1 MPMSPRLLRPRA
13 AGGFDPR
20 SIGGL
25 QGWWDAADLS
35 TMAQNSNGTTAA
47 TAASDPVGY
56 WADKS
61 GNGRH
66 GRQTTNNNRPALQL
80 ADRNGLP
87 GLNFDGSN
95 DYFACDSGSAFS
107 AAIVFAV
114 LRRTASSEWGAI
126 YVHRA
131 SSSSAGFTNSA
142 QEFYV
147 QQTQAQNGFLFGLTQ
162 AGGVLRRNGTAFTP
176 VNSGVFGIQHA
187 NLMPNTTDT
196 NVIAVQGNSTSTV
209 GTQYPFI
216 SFDPFGTARVYPM
229 RLYELLVYNFLP
241 TAAQT
246 QSIEGYLGRK
256 WGITIA

>member
-1 MPMSPRLLRPRA
+1 MPMSPRLLRPKA
-13 AGGFDPR
+13 PGGFDPR

-25 QGWWDAADLS
+25 QGWWDAADVS

-66 GRQTTNNNRPALQL
+66 ARQSINNNRPALQL

-95 DYFACDSGSAFS
+95 DYFACDSGPAFS
-107 AAIVFAV
+107 AVMAFAV
-114 LRRTASSEWGAI
+114 LRRTGLSDWGSI

-131 SSSSAGFTNSA
+131 ASSTAGFTNSA
-142 QEFYV
+142 QMFFV
-147 QQTQAQNGFLFGLTQ
+147 QQTQTQNGFLFGLTL

-176 VNSGVFGIQHA
+176 VNSSVFNIHHA

-196 NVIAVQGNSTSTV
+196 NVIAVQGNQDNTV

-216 SFDPFGTARVYPM
+216 SFDPGVVTRVYPM

-241 TAAQT
+241 TTAQI
-246 QSIEGYLGRK
+246 QAIERYLGAK